1 MLDNFKDMEL
11 GDEMVSGVTGGAMAN
26 VATLRYTDEIYADAG
41 ISVYRKGG
49 NKYEYEYQGKR
60 LTLKKANSI
69 MSDLGFE
76 VKSENGKVNYYYK
89 GTFMMSQE

>member
-41 ISVYRKGG
+41 ISVSRKGG
-49 NKYEYEYQGKR
+49 NNHYHGAGRVFCHGRQPEQFVG
-60 LTLKKANSI
+60 
-69 MSDLGFE
+69 
-76 VKSENGKVNYYYK
+76 
-89 GTFMMSQE
+89 QP

>member
-11 GDEMVSGVTGGAMAN
+11 GDEMV
-26 VATLRYTDEIYADAG
+26 AG
-41 ISVYRKGG
+41 ISVSRKGG
-49 NKYEYEYQGKR
+49 NKYEYVYQGKR
-60 LTLKKANSI
+60 ITLKKANSI

-89 GTFMMSQE
+89 GTYMMSQE

>member
-11 GDEMVSGVTGGAMAN
+11 GDEMVSGVTGGA
-26 VATLRYTDEIYADAG
+26 EIYADAG

-60 LTLKKANSI
+60 ITLKKANSI

>member
-1 MLDNFKDMEL
+1 MIDNYKDMEL
-11 GDEMVSGVTGGAMAN
+11 GYEMISEVTGGAIAN
-26 VATLRYTDEIYADAG
+26 VATLRYSDEIYADAG
-41 ISVYRKGG
+41 ISVRRKGG

-60 LTLKKANSI
+60 ITLKKANAI

-89 GTFMMSQE
+89 GTYMMSQE